1 MSQDTRRAGPQWGVS
16 ERTMGIVS
24 TAVIFLIGV
33 VMMIDNYK
41 IGSGWAKDGPQAGYF
56 PFRIGA
62 IICVASVVVLARM
75 IADKSGRDRMFV
87 TWDRLKL
94 VLVVL
99 VPTAAYVLVIQLA
112 GIYVASAVFIAG
124 FMRIMGRYGWAK
136 AVAVGIA
143 TSATLF
149 WLFEIQFLVPL
160 PKGPLE
166 ALFGY

>member
-1 MSQDTRRAGPQWGVS
+1 
-16 ERTMGIVS
+16 
-24 TAVIFLIGV
+24 
-33 VMMIDNYK
+33 MMIDNYK

-62 IICVASVVVLARM
+62 IICAASVVVLARM